1 MTTFRK
7 PTPDETPAEPEA
19 TTPDEVIDP
28 GMFPMIN
35 DADPTAVQARMVE
48 RVFKAET
55 IDDLFD
61 ILDGNLS
68 KALIGR
74 KVQIQSVAWQPY
86 ESDRGIIPL
95 AVVQATDLAD
105 GEQLE
110 FATTSSMLTSFI
122 RRAEMIGAIPFA
134 ARIVGKRTRSG
145 NTALNFERV

>member
-1 MTTFRK
+1 MSPFRN
-7 PTPDETPAEPEA
+7 PTPDTPPAEPEA
-19 TTPDEVIDP
+19 VSPDEVIDP

-35 DADPTAVQARMVE
+35 EVDPTAVQARMVE
-48 RVFKAET
+48 RVFRAET
-55 IDDLFD
+55 IEDLFD
-61 ILDGNLS
+61 VLDGNLS

-74 KVQIQSVAWQPY
+74 KVQIQSVTWQPY
-86 ESDRGIIPL
+86 ESDSGIIPL
-95 AVVQATDLAD
+95 AVVQATDLDD

-110 FATTSSMLTSFI
+110 FATTSSMLTSFV